1 MSPTVAATI
10 DFHDKV
16 YRLCT
21 ICSIVDPPNVVK
33 PHNSSYLMAGCY
45 NLLTGFHSIKNT
57 FYSCCRKRKVEEF
70 GFVRRAICLESNEGT
85 VATEC
90 KVDFMEIVDSND
102 ESIITSCHESE
113 ITSSGESEIEDGK
126 DDSEQVCLN
135 VF

>member
-1 MSPTVAATI
+1 M
-10 DFHDKV
+10 
-16 YRLCT
+16 
-21 ICSIVDPPNVVK
+21 
-33 PHNSSYLMAGCY
+33 
-45 NLLTGFHSIKNT
+45 
-57 FYSCCRKRKVEEF
+57 EEF
-70 GFVRRAICLESNEGT
+70 GFIHRAICFESKEGT

-113 ITSSGESEIEDGK
+113 ISSGESEIEDGR

>member
-1 MSPTVAATI
+1 MKAVKHLSPTVAATVG
-10 DFHDKV
+10 FHDKV
-16 YRLCT
+16 YCLCT

-90 KVDFMEIVDSND
+90 KVDFMEVVDNND
-102 ESIITSCHESE
+102 ESIITSSHESE
-113 ITSSGESEIEDGK
+113 INSSDESEIED
-126 DDSEQVCLN
+126 Q
-135 VF
+135 